1 MSQQNPEEIRA
12 EIEATRARL
21 GADVDAVSE
30 KVTPENVVDRQK
42 NKARHK
48 IQNVRESVMGS
59 ADDARVAGHHAA
71 HDLRDEASYRMDQA
85 GNAVSNAPATAK
97 AKTRGNPLAAGLIA
111 LGAGWLVGSLL
122 PSNKKEQELVAEAA
136 DRAQPHVQSAVDS
149 TKEAAQDIAQD
160 MKEPAKQAA
169 ESVKETAQSGAEQVK
184 SQGQQEAGQL
194 KGSAQDSAK
203 NVKNNTNQA

>member
-21 GADVDAVSE
+21 SADVDAVTE

-42 NKARHK
+42 NKARNK
-48 IQNVRESVMGS
+48 IQGVRESIMGS

-85 GNAVSNAPATAK
+85 GNAVSNAPAAAK

-122 PSNKKEQELVAEAA
+122 PSSKKEQELVADAA
-136 DRAQPHVQSAVDS
+136 DRVQPHVQSAVDS

-160 MKEPAKQAA
+160 LKEPAKEAA
-169 ESVKETAQSGAEQVK
+169 QSVKETAQSGAEEVK
-184 SQGQQEAGQL
+184 SQGQREADQL
-194 KGSAQDSAK
+194 KGSAQNSAK
-203 NVKNNTNQA
+203 NVKDNTQQA

>member
-21 GADVDAVSE
+21 SADVDAVTE

-42 NKARHK
+42 NKARNK
-48 IQNVRESVMGS
+48 IQDVRESIMGS
-59 ADDARVAGHHAA
+59 ADDARLAGHHAT

-85 GNAVSNAPATAK
+85 GNAVSNAPAAAK

-122 PSNKKEQELVAEAA
+122 PSSKKEQELVADAA
-136 DRAQPHVQSAVDS
+136 DRVQPHVQSAVDS

-160 MKEPAKQAA
+160 LKEPAKEAA
-169 ESVKETAQSGAEQVK
+169 QSVKETAQSGAEEVK
-184 SQGQQEAGQL
+184 SQGQREADQL
-194 KGSAQDSAK
+194 KGSAQNSAK
-203 NVKNNTNQA
+203 NVKDNTQQA

>member
-21 GADVDAVSE
+21 SADVDAVSE

-122 PSNKKEQELVAEAA
+122 PSSKKEQELVAEAA

-149 TKEAAQDIAQD
+149 TKEAAQD

>member
-21 GADVDAVSE
+21 SADVDAVTE

-42 NKARHK
+42 NKARNK
-48 IQNVRESVMGS
+48 IQDVRESIMGS

-85 GNAVSNAPATAK
+85 GNAVSNAPAAAK

-122 PSNKKEQELVAEAA
+122 PSSRKEQELVADAA
-136 DRAQPHVQSAVDS
+136 DRVQPHVQSAVDS

-160 MKEPAKQAA
+160 LKEPAKEAA
-169 ESVKETAQSGAEQVK
+169 QSVKETAQSGAEEVK
-184 SQGQQEAGQL
+184 SQGQREADQL
-194 KGSAQDSAK
+194 KGSAQNSAK
-203 NVKNNTNQA
+203 NVKDNTQQA

>member
-21 GADVDAVSE
+21 NADVDAVTE

-42 NKARHK
+42 NKARNK
-48 IQNVRESVMGS
+48 IQGVRESIMGS
-59 ADDARVAGHHAA
+59 ADDARAAGQHAA

-97 AKTRGNPLAAGLIA
+97 AKTRGNPMAAGLIA

-122 PSNKKEQELVAEAA
+122 PSSKKEQELVAEAA

-160 MKEPAKQAA
+160 LKEPAKQAA

-203 NVKNNTNQA
+203 NVKDNTKQA